1 MGTGTWGMR
10 NKIIGSVLLTVF
22 RNKWNTNKDANIIKL
37 GIIAKMD
44 SKKSAKGLVP
54 GIHEDPTIEQW

>member
-54 GIHEDPTIEQW
+54 GIQ